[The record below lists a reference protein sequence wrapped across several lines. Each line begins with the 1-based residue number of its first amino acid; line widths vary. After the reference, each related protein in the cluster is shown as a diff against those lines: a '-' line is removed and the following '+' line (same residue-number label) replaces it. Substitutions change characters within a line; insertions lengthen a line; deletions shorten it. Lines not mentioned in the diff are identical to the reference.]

1 MIMFLK
7 IKVFRAFYIENI
19 SLQFHKNQKV
29 GFLSLLVCSYLL
41 ESLDFFY
48 SSLNPKIYV
57 SNHLCNKI
65 ILSIIV
71 YNELLICYIQ

>member
-57 SNHLCNKI
+57 SNHLCNK
-65 ILSIIV
+65 L
-71 YNELLICYIQ
+71 YYRLLYIMNY